1 MASILLEKGM
11 RIYIIILAV
20 ITAIVIVHFILV
32 PYVLKPLSFIN
43 TNESLKIFYK
53 TNGNTAI
60 IFVEP
65 VNRWILYNDNKI
77 YTFTPE
83 NTGRHCDDPKF
94 SLAYVID
101 SEGNEIGYSCI
112 QNVDDI
118 IREKYSVEK
127 DEWSIL
133 FHRLDFTGKTGTI
146 SEQILTSQDIINIL
160 LKNRI
165 IFN

>member
-1 MASILLEKGM
+1 MSNIFLEKGV
-11 RIYIIILAV
+11 RIYAILLAI

-32 PYVLKPLSFIN
+32 PHVLEPLSFID
-43 TNESLKIFYK
+43 TNKSLKIFYK
-53 TNGNTAI
+53 TNGNAAI

-83 NTGRHCDDPKF
+83 NTGKNCQDPKF

-101 SEGNEIGYSCI
+101 SKGNDIGYSCI
-112 QNVDDI
+112 QNVDTI
-118 IREKYSVEK
+118 IKEKYNEK
-127 DEWSIL
+127 WNIL
-133 FHRLDFTGKTGTI
+133 FHRLNFSGKLGTI
-146 SEQILTSQDIINIL
+146 SEQILTSQDIVNIL
-160 LKNRI
+160 LKNKI